1 MDPRRVLLTGKL
13 LPRTERPP
21 VVADG
26 SSVRFSTP
34 LRRRRPRERKRRRIR
49 RASTVQ
55 GLMPPRAKLKAP
67 SAAAPASG
75 ATLEHLPEIL
85 RALLSAENESRGV
98 AEATLKALVREARG
112 QCIAALL
119 RHARGDADASVRQ
132 LAAVVLKR
140 KVLAHWST
148 LSPQH
153 QEDFKNA
160 LLEGVVRE
168 HIPAVRRAI
177 ADVVSKVAKATVP
190 MGAWSALPE
199 FLAQCAQSPE
209 EGHREV
215 AFVLFASLTETIV
228 GTMTRHYATLGNLF
242 QSGLADASLRVRVA
256 ALRAALALVANAPEK
271 GSKDETEILRGL
283 VLPVLAVARNAIAAG
298 DERDAALAFE
308 VLDELAEAQPR
319 ALAGRIEDVVA
330 FCVEVAGTRGLDAVT
345 RRRALDVV
353 SFLARH
359 KTKALCRAKVVP
371 PLLRALCPLC
381 GEPKESELAGEADVD
396 DEDEQH
402 VQTVAARLVDLLAL
416 NAPAKHV
423 LPEVLAFASHAV
435 SDANG
440 DPRLR
445 HAGVAVL
452 GIVAEGCADGLERAM
467 PQIVSPVVAALAD
480 ASRDVRGA
488 AAFAL
493 GQFAECVA
501 DATDFHE
508 AVLPATFAALAR
520 ETDARCLERVVYV
533 LDAWLERLEEND
545 VAPYVKPTLDV
556 AYAAIDGAWAPKAR
570 EAVLGAVASAAAAAG
585 TAMHAHLPSLLPRL
599 EACLTASGD
608 DDLRARARALE
619 VLGML
624 ISASGGAEAMAPH
637 VPAAMAAAAAGF
649 DPALDYS
656 ELREYGHG
664 LFAETAEALEE
675 GFAPYLEPCLEHAR
689 ATLEL
694 DDGVVYDSE
703 EERDEARRGGD
714 PAADSDSDSDESA
727 LGAGINYSVFSGV
740 VEEKAAACRAVASY
754 AHFCSGAF
762 APFVPAFTPTLSAMA
777 DHMHDVVRAQ
787 AHAALARLA
796 QCALRASPLPGSAR
810 PSPPDTSPAFDVVD
824 ASLNATHRA
833 LSEDD
838 DRDAVCAAMEAAAE
852 VIKSVA
858 RRDGVDIDAA
868 GAAGAGAAGPG
879 AARLH
884 AGKHV
889 EGLAALCLRVL
900 EGRAV
905 CQENVDDDLDFQSGE
920 ASRETPDDED
930 EDEEAEL
937 GVVVL
942 EGCAELLPALVTV
955 AGANAAAAF
964 EPHFTALARRVGPS
978 RPEGQR
984 SVAYATLVEMVKA
997 LGASPA
1003 VARVAPAALAGCV
1016 AEIGGADAAGLRR
1029 NCAYCAGVLAELG
1042 GAAVAGQREALV
1054 AALCGLLAREGAD
1067 GRWVEKDA
1075 GTRDNAAGAAARV
1088 LFAADGAVARDPR
1101 LGPPLMDAL
1110 LAGVPLVEDFEECA
1124 AAYELGLA
1132 GLAHLAAE
1140 VPAARERI
1148 GDVVAAAARVVAAA
1162 ARADAAGSRARKDEK
1177 VAKDS
1182 KTGPTRE
1189 MLSAVAAS
1197 VAKLHALDAT
1207 AVDAAVAGLPEDQ
1220 RTALASLAAG
1230 F

>member
-1 MDPRRVLLTGKL
+1 
-13 LPRTERPP
+13 
-21 VVADG
+21 
-26 SSVRFSTP
+26 
-34 LRRRRPRERKRRRIR
+34 
-49 RASTVQ
+49 
-55 GLMPPRAKLKAP
+55 MPPRAKLKAP
-67 SAAAPASG
+67 ASAAPASG

-98 AEATLKALVREARG
+98 AEATLKALIRDARG

-148 LSPQH
+148 LPPAH
-153 QEDFKNA
+153 QEEFKNA

-168 HIPAVRRAI
+168 PVPAVRRAI

-256 ALRAALALVANAPEK
+256 ALRAALALATNAPEK

-298 DERDAALAFE
+298 EEKDASLAFE
-308 VLDELAEAQPR
+308 VLDELVEAQPK

-330 FCVEVAGTRGLDAVT
+330 FCVEVAGARDLDAVT
-345 RRRALDVV
+345 RRRALDAV

-359 KTKALCRAKVVP
+359 KPKALCRAKVVP

-381 GEPKESELAGEADVD
+381 GEPKESELAGDADVD
-396 DEDEQH
+396 DEDEAH

-435 SDANG
+435 SDAND

-452 GIVAEGCADGLERAM
+452 GIVAEGCAEGLERAM
-467 PQIVSPVVAALAD
+467 PQIVPPVVAALRD
-480 ASRDVRGA
+480 GSRDVRGA

-501 DATDFHE
+501 DATDFH
-508 AVLPATFAALAR
+508 AVVLPAAFAALTV
-520 ETDARCLERVVYV
+520 ETDARCLERTVYV
-533 LDAWLERLEEND
+533 LDAWLERLEEGD
-545 VAPYVKPTLDV
+545 VAPYVKPTLDI
-556 AYAAIDGAWAPKAR
+556 AYAAIDGAWAFKTR

-585 TAMHAHLPSLLPRL
+585 TAMHAHLPALLPRL
-599 EACLTASGD
+599 EKCLTASGD
-608 DDLRARARALE
+608 DDLRSRARALE

-649 DPALDYS
+649 DEELDYS

-664 LFAETAEALEE
+664 LFAETAEALGER
-675 GFAPYLEPCLEHAR
+675 FAPYLPACLEKAR

-703 EERDEARRGGD
+703 DERDEARRGGD
-714 PAADSDSDSDESA
+714 GDDSDASDESDESGF
-727 LGAGINYSVFSGV
+727 GAGINYSVFSGV

-754 AHFCSGAF
+754 AHSCPEAF
-762 APFVPAFTPTLSAMA
+762 APSVTAFAPTLSAMA

-796 QCALRASPLPGSAR
+796 QCALRAAPLPGTAHLSHLA
-810 PSPPDTSPAFDVVD
+810 SVPDASPAFDVVD
-824 ASLNATHRA
+824 ASLNAAHRA

-858 RRDGVDIDAA
+858 RRDGVDLDAA
-868 GAAGAGAAGPG
+868 GAADAGAAGPG
-879 AARLH
+879 ATRLH

-905 CQENVDDDLDFQSGE
+905 CQEDADDDVDFRSDPGLRDSGE
-920 ASRETPDDED
+920 TPSDED

-942 EGCAELLPALVTV
+942 EGCAELLPALVAV

-964 EPHFTALARRVGPS
+964 EPHFAALARRVGPS

-997 LGASPA
+997 LGAAPA

-1016 AEIGGADAAGLRR
+1016 GEMAGAHTAGLRR

-1042 GAAVAGQREALV
+1042 GEAVAGQREALV
-1054 AALCGLLAREGAD
+1054 AALCRLLAREGGD
-1067 GRWVEKDA
+1067 GKWAEEDA

-1088 LFAADGAVARDPR
+1088 LFAANGAVARDAR

-1110 LAGVPLVEDFEECA
+1110 LAGVPLREDFEECA
-1124 AAYELGLA
+1124 SAYERGLA
-1132 GLAHLAAE
+1132 KLADLAAE
-1140 VPAARERI
+1140 VPAATERL
-1148 GDVVAAAARVVAAA
+1148 GGVVAAAARVAGEA
-1162 ARADAAGSRARKDEK
+1162 ARNTLRGAPKDS
-1177 VAKDS
+1177 KDS
-1182 KTGPTRE
+1182 KTGPTSE
-1189 MLSAVAAS
+1189 TLAVVAAS
-1197 VAKLHALDAT
+1197 VTRLHAMDAA

-1220 RTALASLAAG
+1220 RTALASLVAG